1 MGGVFFSLSERQR
14 KERHKTSHICSGGD
28 GLMPKHSWLDGPQ
41 GQPVAGLGVMLGL
54 QLGAGG
60 GGGATQGTRGSPL
73 HKTDKGAS
81 SGKSGSYRA
90 PGKPPV
96 G

>member
-28 GLMPKHSWLDGPQ
+28 GLMPKHSWLDGPR

-60 GGGATQGTRGSPL
+60 EGLRRGPEGHHSTRRTRGHLQGSPGPTGL
-73 HKTDKGAS
+73 Q
-81 SGKSGSYRA
+81 GSRL
-90 PGKPPV
+90 
-96 G
+96 